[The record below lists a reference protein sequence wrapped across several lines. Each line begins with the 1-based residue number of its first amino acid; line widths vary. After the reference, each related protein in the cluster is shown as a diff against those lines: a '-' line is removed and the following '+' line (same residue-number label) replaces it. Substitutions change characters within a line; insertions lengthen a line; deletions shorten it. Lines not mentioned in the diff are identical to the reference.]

1 MPLSPPRPSRRFPRV
16 HSEHSALVRLLGGQP
31 SSAIEEFARTRVVGL
46 GGCMFLSEQPLGFG
60 SLLEVLI
67 AMEGR
72 VLRTDARVVYEI
84 PREDLRHEVGVEFLR
99 VSPGDRVL
107 LEDLVARKVAT
118 ERRGEPSPR
127 YSRGAHAP

>member
-1 MPLSPPRPSRRFPRV
+1 LTQVSIPRTRRFPRV
-16 HSEHSALVRLLGGQP
+16 QAEHSALVRLLGGQP
-31 SSAIEEFARTRVVGL
+31 IEEFARTRVVGL
-46 GGCMFLSEQPLGFG
+46 GGCMFLSEEPLGFG

-99 VSPGDRVL
+99 VSPGDRAL
-107 LEDLVARKVAT
+107 LENLVARKAAGGAT
-118 ERRGEPSPR
+118 PR
-127 YSRGAHAP
+127 YSRGAPAP